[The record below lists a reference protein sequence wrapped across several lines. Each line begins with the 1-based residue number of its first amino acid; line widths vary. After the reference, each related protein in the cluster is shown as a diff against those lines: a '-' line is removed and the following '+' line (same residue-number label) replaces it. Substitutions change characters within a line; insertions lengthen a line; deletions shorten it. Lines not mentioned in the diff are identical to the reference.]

1 MNATH
6 HDCVSYLDGGGREI
20 SFPIKRHV
28 ERGSST
34 RTCPGIIRVRLS
46 GAAWLSWERA

>member
-6 HDCVSYLDGGGREI
+6 HDCVSYLNGGGREI
-20 SFPIKRHV
+20 SFPIKRHD

-34 RTCPGIIRVRLS
+34 RTCPRTTRVRLS
-46 GAAWLSWERA
+46 GAAWLSWERV